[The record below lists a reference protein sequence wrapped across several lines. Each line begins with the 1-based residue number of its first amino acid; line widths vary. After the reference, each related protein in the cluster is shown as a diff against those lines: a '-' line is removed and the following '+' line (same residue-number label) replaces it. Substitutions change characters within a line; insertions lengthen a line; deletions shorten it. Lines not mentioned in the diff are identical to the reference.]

1 MRLRAIAAL
10 AALAFASTGCFYYQ
24 APVMPPPGL
33 MFSSTA
39 GPLDI
44 DANKTPVCAKMGESS
59 SSAFFLNMFAFG
71 DCSIDTAARNGNL
84 QTIEHAD
91 YHHLNVMFMYQ
102 RFTVRAYGN

>member
-1 MRLRAIAAL
+1 MKLRVCAAL
-10 AALAFASTGCFYYQ
+10 AALALASTGCFYYQ

-39 GPLDI
+39 APLDI
-44 DANKTPVCAKMGESS
+44 DADKTPVCSKMGESR
-59 SSAFFLNMFAFG
+59 SSAFLFNMFAFG

-84 QTIEHAD
+84 QVIEHAD
-91 YHHLNVMFMYQ
+91 YHHLNIMFMYQ